1 MNVHP
6 HRRARPADVSP
17 RAFSSTARPD
27 ARPGRP
33 PPRAGLNATRRDRPP
48 HSLREQ
54 VRRSSAAGSRTRL
67 RRAIAYPTLRA
78 PPPRPRHAEAWS
90 RSRLGS
96 RASIT
101 IRREFSA
108 MANEH
113 DQSEPRPS
121 TAGETPASSANPTD
135 NGDATTAGNDS
146 PDRLV
151 ATLNAGVD
159 RILRAFDEKIR
170 YDETKQQAIDRQHEE
185 LLGYRADLV
194 ARAAGPFIYGMIHH
208 HGEISR
214 LVAAVRQETAA
225 EMPSAKVCN
234 LLESLQQDVEQ
245 VLGEKRRHRLPR
257 RSRRSLRPG
266 SPDRGRPRPADGRTK
281 PVPEPSP
288 PAWAPGSSATARSS
302 TRPACRPT
310 ACSRRPPPSRRA
322 AAATV
327 PKRIPNTAAAR
338 PPTTKE

>member
-1 MNVHP
+1 
-6 HRRARPADVSP
+6 
-17 RAFSSTARPD
+17 
-27 ARPGRP
+27 
-33 PPRAGLNATRRDRPP
+33 
-48 HSLREQ
+48 
-54 VRRSSAAGSRTRL
+54 
-67 RRAIAYPTLRA
+67 
-78 PPPRPRHAEAWS
+78 
-90 RSRLGS
+90 
-96 RASIT
+96 
-101 IRREFSA
+101 

-121 TAGETPASSANPTD
+121 NAAETAASSANPHD
-135 NGDATTAGNDS
+135 GDATADGHDS
-146 PDRLV
+146 PDRFV

-170 YDETKQQAIDRQHEE
+170 YDETKQKAIDRQHEE

-245 VLGEKRRHRLPR
+245 VLGENGVTAYRAEAAEPFDPVRQTVVGRALPTDDEARSGTIAACLGPGFERDGKVIHKARVSAYRLQP
-257 RSRRSLRPG
+257 P
-266 SPDRGRPRPADGRTK
+266 PA
-281 PVPEPSP
+281 PVPPSSRGD
-288 PAWAPGSSATARSS
+288 GSETH
-302 TRPACRPT
+302 PD
-310 ACSRRPPPSRRA
+310 
-322 AAATV
+322 
-327 PKRIPNTAAAR
+327 TAAAR